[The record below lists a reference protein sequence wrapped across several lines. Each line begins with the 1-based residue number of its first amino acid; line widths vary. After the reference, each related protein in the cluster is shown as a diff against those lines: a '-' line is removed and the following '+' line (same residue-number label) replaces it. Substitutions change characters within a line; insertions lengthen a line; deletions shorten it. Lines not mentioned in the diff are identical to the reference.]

1 MRKRL
6 SSSNRPAAIGY
17 VRVSSK
23 KQRDDGNSLDDQR
36 EAIIRHAVLSG
47 LDLVEIFADG
57 GISGG
62 KGVEARPGL
71 AAALAAI
78 REGRAST
85 LIVKHA
91 DRLARDTD
99 LAGYLKIEVKKAGA
113 SLEIIDEA
121 KDDPIRAAVDKMLA
135 ELERIRGSQ
144 RMKFVYAAKRDRGEW
159 TGAIP
164 FGYRIVAGKLERV
177 ATEQPLIRRIETLRA
192 EGQALRKIAAL
203 LNEEHVPSRS
213 AKPWNAMTIASIIK
227 RARREN
233 EQR

>member
-1 MRKRL
+1 MKRRL
-6 SSSNRPAAIGY
+6 SSSDRPRAIGY

-47 LDLVEIFADG
+47 FDLVEIFADG

-62 KGVEARPGL
+62 KGIEARPGL
-71 AAALAAI
+71 AAALDAI
-78 REGRAST
+78 RTGKAST

-113 SLEIIDEA
+113 ALEIIDEA

-144 RMKFVYAAKRDRGEW
+144 RMKFVYAAKKDRGEW
-159 TGAIP
+159 TGTVP
-164 FGYRIVAGKLERV
+164 FGYQLVGGKLERV
-177 ATEQPLIRRIETLRA
+177 AA
-192 EGQALRKIAAL
+192 EEPIIGRIAAL
-203 LNEEHVPSRS
+203 RAAGTPLRGIAAALNDDNVPTRS
-213 AKPWNAMTIASIIK
+213 GKPWNAMTISSIL
-227 RARREN
+227 RRTIN
-233 EQR
+233 AQPRP

>member
-1 MRKRL
+1 MKTRL
-6 SSSNRPAAIGY
+6 SAESRPAAIGY

-23 KQRDDGNSLDDQR
+23 KQRDDGNSLEDQR

-47 LDLVEIFADG
+47 LDLIEIFADG

-62 KGVEARPGL
+62 KGLDARPGL

-78 REGRAST
+78 RQGRAST

-91 DRLARDTD
+91 DRLARDSD
-99 LAGYLKIEVKKAGA
+99 LAGYLKIEVRKAGA

-144 RMKFVYAAKRDRGEW
+144 RMKFVYASKKGRGEW
-159 TGAIP
+159 TGGVP
-164 FGYRIVAGKLERV
+164 FGSESLPESSNLSRRNSPSSSVSALFVLKGKRFERS
-177 ATEQPLIRRIETLRA
+177 LRHSMRNDSDTL
-192 EGQALRKIAAL
+192 GQAMERDDRLVNHR
-203 LNEEHVPSRS
+203 
-213 AKPWNAMTIASIIK
+213 
-227 RARREN
+227 
-233 EQR
+233 